1 MSVNFVSAHDVLAA
15 HADAK
20 VLTIDFFDTLVT
32 RAVAQPTHVFAVM
45 EEHLVTTRGDEWRGF
60 AVLRVRAEQTAREKA
75 ARTNAVRDVTLT
87 EIVTELVDLMGLSA
101 DVADFLVGYECETEV
116 SLARPVQ
123 FGAAIAEA
131 ARARGMTVLV
141 VSDNYMSSEHLV
153 NMARA
158 AGYSWLERDDVIVS
172 CEHGGQKFNGKLW
185 KAVLERAG
193 VEAQQILHIGDDVHS
208 DYVAPL
214 AHGIAAHVND
224 HMRRSHRDMGN
235 TLPAVLP
242 LSRIEANVR
251 DVAQGEEWN
260 VAEVLGAG
268 FGALLVASQI
278 VDVRN
283 VLGMRDVAG
292 VHFAARDGYL
302 AHKVWNMLRD
312 RGVQLPAASYTAFSR
327 SVVWRSTLTS
337 LDAESVN
344 RFIGEN
350 ELLTV
355 ERLERRVGCSLAS
368 QHARSV
374 ELSASDARSVLVAN
388 AEAIVAACATLR
400 QRLVTYL
407 ERQGMTTPGH
417 HLVIDLGWTA
427 STVADL
433 AELVGAHTNGA
444 AAIEARLTGV
454 YWDASPNRHRLA
466 MHGFAMDEF
475 HSVDDNLRMLGGVKL
490 FEALIT
496 APHGSVVDFD
506 VDCNPVFVETEP
518 EISAYG
524 SVMGTIA
531 EAAVAGALA
540 ILEGTHPSGVTAS
553 DITGSAIWAAMMQV
567 AHTPR
572 ADEVALLS
580 QVRHVTAIDHEGSG
594 TVLVADAPLAPSSLP
609 AARLPDVYDTLIRN
623 HWLQGS
629 LRQWGAQADTRWIAD
644 EIHRIF
650 AYMHPQWVQPPLR

>member
-1 MSVNFVSAHDVLAA
+1 MSTGFESAHDVLAA

-32 RAVAQPTHVFAVM
+32 RSVAQPTHVFAVM
-45 EEHLVTTRGDEWRGF
+45 EEQLVATRGDEWRGF
-60 AVLRVRAEQTAREKA
+60 GVFRVRAEQAAREKA
-75 ARTNAVRDVTLT
+75 ALVDAVRDVTLP
-87 EIVTELVDLMGLSA
+87 EIVAELAAAMGLSA
-101 DVADFLVGYECETEV
+101 DAARFLAQYECETEV

-123 FGAAIAEA
+123 FGVAITEA
-131 ARARGMTVLV
+131 ARARGMRVLI

-153 NMARA
+153 NMAHA
-158 AGYSWLERDDVIVS
+158 AGYAWVQNSDVIVS

-185 KAVLERAG
+185 KAVIEHAG
-193 VEAQQILHIGDDVHS
+193 VSAQHIVHVGDDLHS

-214 AHGIAAHVND
+214 AHGITAHVND

-235 TLPAVLP
+235 TSPAVLP

-251 DVAQGEEWN
+251 DVAQGDAWN

-302 AHKVWNMLRD
+302 AHKVWNMLRE
-312 RGVQLPAASYTAFSR
+312 RGVQLPEASYTAFSR
-327 SVVWRSTLTS
+327 SVVWRSTLIS

-355 ERLERRVGCSLAS
+355 ERLERRVGCALVS
-368 QHARSV
+368 QHDRSV

-388 AEAIVAACATLR
+388 AEAIVGACATLR
-400 QRLVTYL
+400 QRLVAYL
-407 ERQGMTTPGH
+407 ERQGMTRPGH

-433 AELVGAHTNGA
+433 AELVSTHTNGA

-466 MHGFAMDEF
+466 MRGFAMDEF

-506 VDCNPVFVETEP
+506 DNNNPVFVETEP
-518 EISAYG
+518 EIAAYS
-524 SVMGTIA
+524 SVMGIIA

-540 ILEGTHPSGVTAS
+540 ILEGTHPSGVTAQ
-553 DITGSAIWAAMMQV
+553 DVTGPAIWAAMMQV

-572 ADEVALLS
+572 PDEVALLS

-594 TVLVADAPLAPSSLP
+594 TLLVAEAPASPRALP
-609 AARLPDVYDTLIRN
+609 ASRLPDVYDSLIRN

-629 LRQWGAQADTRWIAD
+629 LRQWGTQGDTRWIAD

>member
-1 MSVNFVSAHDVLAA
+1 
-15 HADAK
+15 
-20 VLTIDFFDTLVT
+20 
-32 RAVAQPTHVFAVM
+32 
-45 EEHLVTTRGDEWRGF
+45 
-60 AVLRVRAEQTAREKA
+60 
-75 ARTNAVRDVTLT
+75 
-87 EIVTELVDLMGLSA
+87 
-101 DVADFLVGYECETEV
+101 
-116 SLARPVQ
+116 
-123 FGAAIAEA
+123 
-131 ARARGMTVLV
+131 
-141 VSDNYMSSEHLV
+141 
-153 NMARA
+153 
-158 AGYSWLERDDVIVS
+158 
-172 CEHGGQKFNGKLW
+172 
-185 KAVLERAG
+185 
-193 VEAQQILHIGDDVHS
+193 
-208 DYVAPL
+208 
-214 AHGIAAHVND
+214 
-224 HMRRSHRDMGN
+224 
-235 TLPAVLP
+235 
-242 LSRIEANVR
+242 
-251 DVAQGEEWN
+251 
-260 VAEVLGAG
+260 
-268 FGALLVASQI
+268 
-278 VDVRN
+278 
-283 VLGMRDVAG
+283 
-292 VHFAARDGYL
+292 
-302 AHKVWNMLRD
+302 
-312 RGVQLPAASYTAFSR
+312 
-327 SVVWRSTLTS
+327 
-337 LDAESVN
+337 VN

-433 AELVGAHTNGA
+433 AEFVGAHNNGA

-518 EISAYG
+518 EISAYD

-540 ILEGTHPSGVTAS
+540 ILEGTHSSGVTAS

-609 AARLPDVYDTLIRN
+609 ASRLPDVYDTLIRN